1 MKVVIV
7 SYVSG
12 HAGSVT
18 SEWVDDKLRVLEM
31 WRKPVTLVTGPRS
44 RILSTSLLKVRRAF
58 SLGWIDFSS
67 EFAQAFQKSRW
78 SLLIPVSFSL
88 GKLFDWLFIKLA
100 GSYSHG
106 FWSWIPIGVLE
117 TVRAVLQD
125 KDRVILTTG
134 GPSSAHF
141 IGLLTKFL
149 VPKTKLFVEFQDPFI
164 GTEMALSRRALKTM
178 VWLEHLLIHHATKV
192 VFVTKAA
199 AERAAARHNDCP
211 RISSIQ
217 FVYPGSWNYG
227 IKRPVIGRMSTG
239 PTFLHMGTLYSN
251 RNLDN
256 FFVAIDRVIENR
268 PEIKE
273 EVMVINLGNLAVAN
287 SHEYHQREYFLERPL
302 VPRLDALREAV
313 KADFLL
319 LVQHVDSRSEET
331 IPYKTYDY
339 LNLNIPIFAL
349 TNNQELEDLILKNG
363 GYVAKSDSVESIE
376 NALDIAIRD
385 YKSQASPKSN
395 VGNLVIE
402 KQVSELLT

>member
-1 MKVVIV
+1 
-7 SYVSG
+7 
-12 HAGSVT
+12 
-18 SEWVDDKLRVLEM
+18 
-31 WRKPVTLVTGPRS
+31 
-44 RILSTSLLKVRRAF
+44 
-58 SLGWIDFSS
+58 
-67 EFAQAFQKSRW
+67 
-78 SLLIPVSFSL
+78 
-88 GKLFDWLFIKLA
+88 
-100 GSYSHG
+100 
-106 FWSWIPIGVLE
+106 
-117 TVRAVLQD
+117 
-125 KDRVILTTG
+125 
-134 GPSSAHF
+134 
-141 IGLLTKFL
+141 
-149 VPKTKLFVEFQDPFI
+149 
-164 GTEMALSRRALKTM
+164 
-178 VWLEHLLIHHATKV
+178 
-192 VFVTKAA
+192 
-199 AERAAARHNDCP
+199 
-211 RISSIQ
+211 
-217 FVYPGSWNYG
+217 
-227 IKRPVIGRMSTG
+227 
-239 PTFLHMGTLYSN
+239 MGTLYSN